1 MRIIDLFCRN
11 AVVFDGGDV
20 SQPWTDAE
28 IAYARQRMREADQ
41 GIGVF
46 DIEEYRKGMDQLDD
60 YMLQRNPN
68 WRPWGTRS
76 IQKGD

>member
-1 MRIIDLFCRN
+1 MSL
-11 AVVFDGGDV
+11 
-20 SQPWTDAE
+20 PWTDAE

-46 DIEEYRKGMDQLDD
+46 SIDEYAKAMDQLDD
-60 YMLQRNPN
+60 YMINVQKRKN